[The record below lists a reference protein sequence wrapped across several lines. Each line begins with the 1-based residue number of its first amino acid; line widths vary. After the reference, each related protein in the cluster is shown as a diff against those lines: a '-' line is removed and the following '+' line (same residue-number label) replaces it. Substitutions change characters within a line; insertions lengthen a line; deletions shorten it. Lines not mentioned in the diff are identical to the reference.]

1 MILRIKL
8 YYEKENSLEIHVE
21 NQHNLCVFSDDHLR
35 CQNRTTHA
43 TFSCLTFLPS
53 CFFSKYNLVYLLPQN
68 MPLSVQQKACRLS
81 YVVSQVLAN
90 YMLRLKFNMPL
101 VFVKKVLLE

>member
-1 MILRIKL
+1 MILHIKL

-43 TFSCLTFLPS
+43 TFSSLTFLPS
-53 CFFSKYNLVYLLPQN
+53 CFFSNYNPGLPPSTKYATVCTTEN
-68 MPLSVQQKACRLS
+68 M
-81 YVVSQVLAN
+81 
-90 YMLRLKFNMPL
+90 
-101 VFVKKVLLE
+101 